1 MARTQMAK
9 GPMYRPTQVT
19 QALDMT
25 PGASWDIRLNP
36 RSGVRHHRKIVG
48 EYPEKRNGDWEL
60 CGFDGVWTYCMYMF
74 TRRQSAVGS
83 V

>member
-60 CGFDGVWTYCMYMF
+60 CGFLASLGVPYSISTASLASH
-74 TRRQSAVGS
+74 RH
-83 V
+83 